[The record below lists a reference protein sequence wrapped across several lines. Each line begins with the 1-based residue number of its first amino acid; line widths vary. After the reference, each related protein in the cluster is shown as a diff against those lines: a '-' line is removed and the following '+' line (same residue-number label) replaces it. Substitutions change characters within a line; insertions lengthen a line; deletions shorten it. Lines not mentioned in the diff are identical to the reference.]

1 MYGTTRA
8 TGYGYSLWEFE
19 VFTGGS
25 GGGPSPSPSPTG
37 SGGTGSCGTTNA
49 ALGHPAT
56 ASSIQDSN
64 PAYDPFY
71 ATDGSTLTR
80 WSSLSSDPQWIDVDL
95 GGPLPVCQVV
105 LQWENAYASGFQIQL
120 SNDNT
125 NWTTI
130 YTTTTGTGGTQTLN
144 VSGTGRYIRM
154 YSTVRATG
162 YGVSLWE
169 FSVYTVGNQTITI
182 PPPPPQPAPGSCPWL
197 NEPNVAVSTRVAQL
211 MGAMTQD
218 QKAGMLHGDG
228 SSTYIGQIAG
238 QPALCIP
245 DVNLQDGPS
254 GVGDG
259 LGGVTQFPD
268 GETNAATFDP
278 GYEHSFGVAAGQEF
292 AGKGV
297 NVSLGPTINMVRD
310 PRWGRSYETFGE
322 DPYLTG
328 EIVSADVQG
337 MQSQGVMAMVKHAA
351 AYNIEQPNAPGNEII
366 DPRTLQEIYLP
377 GFQTAIEKG
386 GAAAIMCGYSMVNGN
401 YSCQNPDIENTAMY
415 QQAGFQ
421 GWICSDWGGIHSTA
435 PSANAGE
442 TVEMPFGGF
451 FGTNLEQAV
460 AAGQVTQAT
469 FDTMVSRVL
478 TQMFR
483 FGMFDKAPTGS
494 TTTIVATPAHRA
506 VALQGDEE
514 GSVLLK
520 NNGVL
525 PLNPNGTESVAII
538 GTNAG
543 AGVITGGG
551 GSGSATSSGTY
562 TPLYGIQQRTAGTNV
577 KVAYDDGTNQTTA
590 VALAQSSNVAI
601 VFAYDDYGHE
611 ESDNT
616 TLNLPD
622 NQDALISAVAAANP
636 NTIVVLS
643 DNSAIM
649 MPWLNQVA
657 GVFETFYQG
666 QEFGQSIAALLFG
679 DVNPSGHLPIT
690 FPASLSQVPAST
702 AAQWPGV
709 NGTVQYSEGL
719 DIGYRWYD
727 ANNVTPLFP
736 FGFGMSYTTFSFSNL
751 HIGAL
756 NNGQATVTAT
766 VTNTGSRAG
775 TEVAQLYV
783 GDPASAG
790 EPPHQLK
797 GFQRVTLN
805 PGASATVTFTVTAH
819 DIAHWDT
826 TSRNWI
832 ASAGTY
838 QILVG
843 DSSRNLPLNGS
854 LNNPS
859 DVTANAMD

>member
-1 MYGTTRA
+1 
-8 TGYGYSLWEFE
+8 
-19 VFTGGS
+19 
-25 GGGPSPSPSPTG
+25 
-37 SGGTGSCGTTNA
+37 
-49 ALGHPAT
+49 
-56 ASSIQDSN
+56 
-64 PAYDPFY
+64 
-71 ATDGSTLTR
+71 
-80 WSSLSSDPQWIDVDL
+80 
-95 GGPLPVCQVV
+95 
-105 LQWENAYASGFQIQL
+105 
-120 SNDNT
+120 
-125 NWTTI
+125 
-130 YTTTTGTGGTQTLN
+130 
-144 VSGTGRYIRM
+144 
-154 YSTVRATG
+154 
-162 YGVSLWE
+162 
-169 FSVYTVGNQTITI
+169 
-182 PPPPPQPAPGSCPWL
+182 
-197 NEPNVAVSTRVAQL
+197 
-211 MGAMTQD
+211 
-218 QKAGMLHGDG
+218 
-228 SSTYIGQIAG
+228 
-238 QPALCIP
+238 
-245 DVNLQDGPS
+245 
-254 GVGDG
+254 
-259 LGGVTQFPD
+259 
-268 GETNAATFDP
+268 
-278 GYEHSFGVAAGQEF
+278 
-292 AGKGV
+292 
-297 NVSLGPTINMVRD
+297 
-310 PRWGRSYETFGE
+310 
-322 DPYLTG
+322 
-328 EIVSADVQG
+328 
-337 MQSQGVMAMVKHAA
+337 
-351 AYNIEQPNAPGNEII
+351 
-366 DPRTLQEIYLP
+366 
-377 GFQTAIEKG
+377 
-386 GAAAIMCGYSMVNGN
+386 
-401 YSCQNPDIENTAMY
+401 
-415 QQAGFQ
+415 
-421 GWICSDWGGIHSTA
+421 
-435 PSANAGE
+435 
-442 TVEMPFGGF
+442 
-451 FGTNLEQAV
+451 
-460 AAGQVTQAT
+460 
-469 FDTMVSRVL
+469 
-478 TQMFR
+478 
-483 FGMFDKAPTGS
+483 MFDKAPTGS

-616 TLNLPD
+616 TLNLPN

-838 QILVG
+838 QVLVG